1 MRQRGTRKKNS
12 ALRLTAMVLFAVGLI
27 LFFYPI
33 VSNVLY
39 VIESNNRF
47 SQYEQQ
53 IEDIKNSESSSEK
66 SESQNDE
73 SKKSESSKSENSKN
87 DSSDDEQP
95 KKEYTKEYL
104 SELYEKMKSYND
116 DLYKTGQPKLID
128 PFSYEQSPFDLT
140 EYGLSDN
147 MIGYIDIPKMEQKL
161 PLMLG
166 ATWENMGQG
175 AAYMANTSL
184 PIGGENTNCV
194 IAGHRGM
201 TYALMFRYIEWLE
214 NGDDVYIKNLWET
227 LHYKVTKIE
236 IINPTDMDK
245 IRIQKGKDM
254 VTLVTCHPYP
264 YNYQRYV
271 VYCERV
277 TDNADNS
284 SNSSQSNINSGTDS
298 DKSESSNTQT
308 TSVTGVND
316 EVISQHNALSLEQ
329 LELVIQ
335 ITVTVLLVSL
345 LAVFVAAT
353 LIRRRRNKNKQ

>member
-1 MRQRGTRKKNS
+1 MRQRGTKKKNS
-12 ALRLTAMVLFAVGLI
+12 IVKLTAMILFSVGLAV
-27 LFFYPI
+27 FFYPI
-33 VSNVLY
+33 VSNIVN
-39 VIESNNRF
+39 VIETNNRIAEHERQVESIINEENSN
-47 SQYEQQ
+47 SQQP
-53 IEDIKNSESSSEK
+53 NSSLPP
-66 SESQNDE
+66 
-73 SKKSESSKSENSKN
+73 NSKN
-87 DSSDDEQP
+87 DSSHDEQP
-95 KKEYTKEYL
+95 KEKYTKEYL

-116 DLYKTGQPKLID
+116 DLFKTGQSKLVD

-236 IINPTDMDK
+236 IIDPTDIDK
-245 IRIQKGKDM
+245 VRIQKGKDM
-254 VTLVTCHPYP
+254 VTLITCHPYP

-277 TDNADNS
+277 TDNAN
-284 SNSSQSNINSGTDS
+284 NSSQNNMSSGIAS
-298 DKSESSNTQT
+298 DKNESPDTQT
-308 TSVTGVND
+308 TSSVTEVND
-316 EVISQHNALSLEQ
+316 EVISQHNDLSLEQ

-345 LAVFVAAT
+345 LAVFVTAM
-353 LIRRRRNKNKQ
+353 LIKRRRNKNKR

>member
-1 MRQRGTRKKNS
+1 MQQRDTKKNKFV
-12 ALRLTAMVLFAVGLI
+12 RITATILFAVGLI

-47 SQYEQQ
+47 SKFEQQ
-53 IEDIKNSESSSEK
+53 IEDIKNNESSSEQPSANSSGK
-66 SESQNDE
+66 GESQNDE
-73 SKKSESSKSENSKN
+73 SDNSSKNESSV
-87 DSSDDEQP
+87 DEQP
-95 KKEYTKEYL
+95 QDKYSKEYL
-104 SELYEKMKSYND
+104 SELYKKMKSYNE
-116 DLYKTGQPKLID
+116 DLFKAGQPKLTD

-140 EYGLSDN
+140 EYGMSDN

-166 ATWENMGQG
+166 ATWDNMGQG

-236 IINPTDMDK
+236 IIDPTDIDK

-254 VTLVTCHPYP
+254 VTLITCHPYP

-277 TDNADNS
+277 DDSEPKGEN
-284 SNSSQSNINSGTDS
+284 SNISENTSGSAQNGGENSNAQ
-298 DKSESSNTQT
+298 SELSSTEPQKTTTPYNT
-308 TSVTGVND
+308 V
-316 EVISQHNALSLEQ
+316 SLEQ

-335 ITVTVLLVSL
+335 ITVIVLLVSFL
-345 LAVFVAAT
+345 VAFVAAK
-353 LIRRRRNKNKQ
+353 LIRRRRNKK